1 MRDNPKDEEGEEQ
14 GQPVD
19 FNRVIGL
26 TLRYGV
32 VLAFIIIVV
41 GSVLLF
47 VEGSTGYYPIGSN
60 AAQLFDRHNR
70 FLIGFVPLV
79 QGLATAKP
87 YAILGLGL
95 IVLLATPIARVL
107 ISIFLF
113 FQERRLVFVWITV
126 TVLAILLAA
135 TFVLGPLLAG

>member
-1 MRDNPKDEEGEEQ
+1 MGDNAKGEE
-14 GQPVD
+14 PVD

-47 VEGSTGYYPIGSN
+47 VESSTGYYSIGSN

-70 FLIGFVPLV
+70 FLIGFIPLI
-79 QGLATAKP
+79 QGLATGKS
-87 YAILGLGL
+87 YAILALGL

-113 FQERRLVFVWITV
+113 LQERRLIFVWIPA
-126 TVLAILLAA
+126 TVLAILLVA
-135 TFVLGPLLAG
+135 TFVLGPLLAV